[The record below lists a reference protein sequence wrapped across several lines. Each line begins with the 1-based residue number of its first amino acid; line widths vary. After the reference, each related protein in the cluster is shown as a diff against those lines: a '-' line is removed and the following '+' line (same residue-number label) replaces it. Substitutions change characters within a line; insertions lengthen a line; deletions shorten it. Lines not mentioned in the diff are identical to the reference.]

1 MNEQAKEND
10 TMNAQDTMERKV
22 ETMDYRS
29 SAGKQGQEERNVQV
43 IHQPHSKIGGG
54 GGGGGS
60 GGVLASAIAA
70 VSSTI
75 QASKD
80 AISKK

>member
-29 SAGKQGQEERNVQV
+29 SAGKQGQEERNVKV
-43 IHQPHSKIGGG
+43 IHQSHSKSDGGG
-54 GGGGGS
+54 VGL
-60 GGVLASAIAA
+60 LASAIAT